1 MDYNED
7 ALRKPPEM
15 YSLIENFCL
24 GFRRLEIFGRPS
36 SLRRGWVTVGDID
49 DAAYELE
56 KVNGKAWDRE
66 WYDADI
72 KANAHNGRFVVANS
86 PGMAFSFLFFY
97 LQYDF
102 LSYPRIA

>member
-1 MDYNED
+1 
-7 ALRKPPEM
+7 M

-72 KANAHNGRFVVANS
+72 KANAYNGRFVVSNS
-86 PGMAFSFLFFY
+86 HGVCNYIS
-97 LQYDF
+97 
-102 LSYPRIA
+102 LSPDLTSPLPPKFGCVTNSTTCRN